1 MKRWFFENLGLKA
14 LAVFIAFSLWAYV
27 GSRQVLER
35 RMTLHIEFMDIPAG
49 VALGSNVRTSI
60 PVVLVGRPESLVNL
74 DPGELAAVVS
84 LRGCQPGQKEV
95 TVHPKIPDLP
105 EGVKANVS
113 DFQVPLA
120 GTVDSKGTPRKK
132 SRR

>member
-1 MKRWFFENLGLKA
+1 MKRWLLENLGLKL

-35 RMTLHIEFMDIPAG
+35 RMTLHIEFTDIPAG
-49 VALGSNVRTSI
+49 VTLGSGVRTSI
-60 PVVLVGRPESLVNL
+60 PVVLVGRPESLVDL
-74 DPGELAAVVS
+74 DPGALAAVVS
-84 LRGCQPGQKEV
+84 LRGCQPGQKEI

-113 DFQVPLA
+113 DFQVPLI
-120 GTVDSKGTPRKK
+120 VPVSKDPTRKK